1 MKTIRSRLII
11 IFTVCFTFAGGLT
24 ILYYYNIFAFEKK
37 LLMIEQFEDFKE
49 QVLELR
55 RFEKNYFLTRD
66 PVYLEQIDKYLSKTE
81 DSFNTLENEMKTI
94 LDPVECEQCGD
105 SIIAY
110 RDILEDS
117 RNALNRKELSIER
130 LQEHGRILTTFSE
143 KLIIK
148 KRERLKHVL
157 DQMVGVPFLMSIG
170 LVVLVFLVTR
180 VIKEDVLKP
189 LSLIHKFAEK
199 ASQGVFTPI
208 PYGDQKKNEA
218 SQCIR
223 AFNKMVVEIDSGHE
237 QLLHSRKMASIGTFT
252 SGIAHELNN
261 PINNISLIVETLI
274 SDQDTISPEDRLE
287 LYDDLMSQTER
298 SSEIVRD
305 LLEFSRTDQGQFST
319 ISMEDMVEKTER
331 LLANE
336 IKYHGI
342 NFHVSIQD
350 DLPKLRIDQSRLQ
363 QALVNL
369 LINGIQAMPDGGD
382 LTLRIETDKEIG
394 TVRIDVED
402 TGVGIPKDQ
411 LDKVFDPFFTT
422 KQEGEGTGLGLSVT
436 YNIITQHNGK
446 IRVKSKKNQGTC
458 FSIFLPVK
466 KQ

>member
-24 ILYYYNIFAFEKK
+24 LLYYYNIFAFEKK
-37 LLMIEQFEDFKE
+37 LLMIEQFDDFKE

-55 RFEKNYFLTRD
+55 RYEKNYFLTKD
-66 PVYLEQIDKYLSKTE
+66 PVHLEQMDKYLTE
-81 DSFNTLENEMKTI
+81 VEGSFHTLENEMKNI
-94 LDPVECEQCGD
+94 LDPADCEQCAVGLT
-105 SIIAY
+105 AY
-110 RDILEDS
+110 RDILEGS
-117 RNALNRKELSIER
+117 RNASNRNELSIDI
-130 LQEHGRILTTFSE
+130 LQEQGRILTTFSE
-143 KLIIK
+143 NLITK
-148 KRERLKHVL
+148 KRARLKRVL
-157 DQMVGVPFLMSIG
+157 DQMLFVPLLLSIAFI
-170 LVVLVFLVTR
+170 VLVILVTHVFR
-180 VIKEDVLKP
+180 EDVLRP

-199 ASQGVFTPI
+199 ASQGIFTPI
-208 PYGDQKKNEA
+208 PYGDEKKNEA

-274 SDQDTISPEDRLE
+274 SDQDTLSPENRLE
-287 LYDDLMSQTER
+287 LYNDLMTQTER

-305 LLEFSRTDQGQFST
+305 LLEFSRTDQGQFLT

-336 IKYHGI
+336 MKYQGI
-342 NFHVSIQD
+342 DFHVIIED
-350 DLPKLRIDQSRLQ
+350 DLPNLRIDQSRLQ

-382 LTLRIETDKEIG
+382 LTLRIATDKETG
-394 TVRIDVED
+394 HVRIDVED
-402 TGVGIPKDQ
+402 TGIGIAKDEI
-411 LDKVFDPFFTT
+411 DKIFDPFFTT
-422 KQEGEGTGLGLSVT
+422 KKEGEGTGLGLSVT
-436 YNIITQHNGK
+436 YNIITQHSGE
-446 IRVKSKKNQGTC
+446 IRVKSKRNQGTC

-466 KQ
+466 K